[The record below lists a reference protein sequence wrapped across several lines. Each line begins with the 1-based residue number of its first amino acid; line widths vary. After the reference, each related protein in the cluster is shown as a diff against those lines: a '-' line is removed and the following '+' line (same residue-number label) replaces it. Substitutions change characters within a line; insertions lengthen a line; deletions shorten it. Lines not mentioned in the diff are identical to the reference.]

1 MSFSAGLGSLF
12 GAFGGKITE
21 RDAIMQAQPRSAD
34 VVLAFRPKA
43 KSKPAKKRQRRA
55 KRERKNPPR

>member
-21 RDAIMQAQPRSAD
+21 RDAIMQAQP
-34 VVLAFRPKA
+34 KGQ
-43 KSKPAKKRQRRA
+43 KQTGEETPAEGEA
-55 KRERKNPPR
+55 